1 MYRQRCG
8 IFLRTVSWHS
18 KSIRYPIDL
27 QAEIGYN
34 KGTELPQ
41 TSDAQ
46 PHTEIRRNENGG
58 TIMKAQRICRRITAV
73 CAGLLLAA
81 SGIPAP
87 VHAAGQHAFTDISPA
102 IGLAANL
109 YTIAGSG
116 SADHA
121 ALQWATTLDV
131 SGYTL
136 YRSAGSEDAFVP
148 VYSGTGNSWSDN
160 DMQTGT
166 VYYYQLAVQ
175 GRDGTQYSS
184 VKSLTPCAVPEGLD
198 SYDNQKGSSLQYETG
213 GYKVGNTYYSYAL
226 RSHGNGD
233 IYLEETTSSDGKR
246 FGNARNAAD
255 SSQNSALA
263 SCKIESVHID
273 YLPHANK
280 VVVWAHWEQP
290 SGYADGKALVIT
302 GTPGGTFT
310 VHHVYNPLGIQVRDM
325 AIFFDDDASHT
336 GYLIAAANKEGQ
348 GANATIY
355 IFKMNADY
363 SDVTEVVKTL
373 HENQYREF
381 PNLIK
386 KNGYYF
392 LFTSQAAG
400 WYPSSGAYTVTDNIA
415 GTWSELRSIGNTS
428 TFSSQSGWIVN
439 MQDRNYLM
447 HAYRWLRASSTSGTT
462 LCPLY
467 FDNSF
472 AFYDYCPSFLY
483 STKTGDLYPVQQG
496 ELLSQDHPAS
506 ASLAAK
512 KETSAAQAVDGSYQ
526 SSFTAIGD
534 YKKWP
539 FYLQIDLEQI
549 CSLSNIQISWY
560 ICKGSEGYYT
570 YTVEGSTDG
579 VTWTTLL
586 DHTDKNSDT
595 VNSTYGFNSDMLSG
609 TARYVR
615 LNVRNATLQNN
626 PNNNWYTPTVY
637 EVKVFGT
644 PVQQANA
651 PIPAVAYDFETAAGN
666 TVADITGNGGALTLA
681 GSAALTNDGS
691 SGRVLKL
698 SGNPADYAVLPAGLL
713 DGTREYTV
721 IMDAKS
727 DSDGDFFTFATGQDR
742 DRYAFFKI
750 AQDHFRF
757 ETTTDTWRGESG
769 LRFDLDATQWHRYAL
784 SVSGGSARLYI
795 DGKLAAETTEL
806 TTGPADMGSGQQCCF
821 GRSFYEEDTGF
832 SGMIDNAAVYRVA
845 LTEGE
850 ILALS
855 GGGTVRGDVDANGR
869 FEMADLVMMCRFLLA
884 DGTLTDWQAGD
895 LDGNGRI
902 NAVDFTLM
910 KRLMMA

>member
-1 MYRQRCG
+1 MKKRS
-8 IFLRTVSWHS
+8 ILRRV
-18 KSIRYPIDL
+18 
-27 QAEIGYN
+27 
-34 KGTELPQ
+34 
-41 TSDAQ
+41 
-46 PHTEIRRNENGG
+46 
-58 TIMKAQRICRRITAV
+58 TAV
-73 CAGLLLAA
+73 CTGLMMLAGM
-81 SGIPAP
+81 P
-87 VHAAGQHAFTDISPA
+87 VSADTGQRAVDAFSTE

-109 YTIAGSG
+109 YTVAGSG
-116 SADHA
+116 YADHA
-121 ALQWATTLDV
+121 ALQWATTLDA
-131 SGYTL
+131 GQFTL
-136 YRSAGSEDAFVP
+136 YRSAGSDSNFVP
-148 VYSGTGNSWSDN
+148 VYTGTGTSWSDN
-160 DMQTGT
+160 DMQPGT
-166 VYYYQLAVQ
+166 EYFYQLAVT
-175 GRDGTQYSS
+175 GKGGTQYSS
-184 VKSLTPCAVPEGLD
+184 VKSLTPCAVPAGLD

-233 IYLEETTSSDGKR
+233 IYLEETTSSDGRR

-263 SCKIESVHID
+263 SCKIESVHIE
-273 YLPHANK
+273 YLAHANK

-325 AIFFDDDASHT
+325 AIFFDDDAAHT

-355 IFKMNADY
+355 IFRMTADY

-381 PNLIK
+381 PNMIK
-386 KNGYYF
+386 RNGYYF

-415 GTWSELRSIGNTS
+415 GEWSGLRSIGNTS

-439 MQDRNYLM
+439 LQDRNYLM

-483 STKTGDLYPVQQG
+483 STKTGDLYPVQEG
-496 ELLSQDHPAS
+496 ELLSQNKPAS

-512 KETSAAQAVDGSYQ
+512 AETSAASAVDGSYQ

-539 FYLQIDLEQI
+539 FYLQIDLEQV
-549 CSLSNIQISWY
+549 CALSNIQTSWY

-579 VTWTTLL
+579 VTWKTLL
-586 DHTDKNSDT
+586 DHTDKNSDI
-595 VNSTYGFNSDMLSG
+595 VNSTYGFNSDMLTG
-609 TARYVR
+609 EARYVR
-615 LNVRNATLQNN
+615 LNVQNATLQNN

-637 EVKVFGT
+637 EVKVFGK
-644 PVQQANA
+644 VLRAAEA
-651 PIPAVAYDFETAAGN
+651 PLPAVAYDFDSVSGGR
-666 TVADITGNGGALTLA
+666 VPDITGNGGDLTLS
-681 GSAALTNDGS
+681 GGAALAQDAEKGS
-691 SGRVLKL
+691 VLKL
-698 SGNPADYAVLPAGLL
+698 TGDAADFAVLPASLL

-721 IMDAKS
+721 VMDAKS
-727 DSDGDFFTFATGQDR
+727 DSDGDFFTFATGQSR
-742 DRYAFFKI
+742 DKYAFFKI

-769 LRFDLDATQWHRYAL
+769 MRHDLDGAKWHRYVL
-784 SVSGGSARLYI
+784 SVSGGSARLYV
-795 DGKLAAETTEL
+795 DGVLAAETTEL
-806 TTGPADMGSGQQCCF
+806 TTGPADMGSGQQAYF
-821 GRSFYEEDTGF
+821 GRSFYEEDAGF
-832 SGMIDNAAVYRVA
+832 SGLIDNAAVYRRA
-845 LTEGE
+845 LTESE
-850 ILALS
+850 IAVLGGS
-855 GGGTVRGDVDANGR
+855 GRLRGDVNADGSFDLADA
-869 FEMADLVMMCRFLLA
+869 VMMQRFLLA

-895 LDGNGRI
+895 FDDNGRI
-902 NAVDFTLM
+902 NAADLTQM
-910 KRLMMA
+910 KRALL